1 MIAFSSPSLADAGAT
16 AFGDTLATREI
27 WGNVPAW
34 LKIAFYA
41 AVTLA
46 FGAATLAFIRRGMQW
61 RRGETRANSRDRQ
74 QRSLGARIA
83 EVARYLAFH
92 RELRRDPF
100 AGTAH
105 MLMFYGFFVL
115 FIGTCLVAAEDYGR
129 LLLRSEQVFFFGW
142 FYLVSSLVVDLGGV
156 AFLVGLAMFI
166 YRRAAKT
173 STRVLNAWWVGA
185 FVWLLVFIGISGFI
199 LEGARIARDLPPHEK
214 WSVVGY
220 SIGVGLAAVGIHGE
234 AARSFHRALWI
245 GHAVLCVMFF
255 ALLPWGFFKHMIVGA
270 ASWATRTRRP
280 RAQLRMPEPAVASPG
295 AVTWQG
301 MPFRDLL
308 QADACTTCG
317 RCDSVCPA
325 AAAGKPLRPRDVVL
339 GLRAAMDADNAAAAG
354 SKSASLSSFISD
366 DVIWSCTTCQAC
378 NEACPVGIEVYDKI
392 VETRRGRV
400 ESGVVPSSAVRVF
413 ESSSERFN
421 PFDKPAS
428 ERMTWAA
435 GMSPRVARDEEKIE
449 LLYWVGCAGA
459 FDSDG
464 QGVARSMVKILNHL
478 GIEYRILG
486 SRERCTGDP
495 ARRMGEEG
503 LFQELAKRNIG
514 MLASH
519 RVKKVLTHCPHCF
532 NTFRNEYPQLGA
544 SFEVEHHSVFLSRML
559 AEGRLKL
566 PRSEQQ
572 TITFHDPCYLGRGNG
587 ETKAPRDV
595 LMSLPQVKLAEMPRH
610 GKESFC
616 CGAGGGSMWLDIKGS
631 TRVENLR
638 AKEAAETGAGV
649 VATGCP
655 FCKGMLKAGGASLG
669 ENAMP
674 AVKDLAELIV
684 EAEGL

>member
-1 MIAFSSPSLADAGAT
+1 MTGHTTTFLADAGSAF
-16 AFGDTLATREI
+16 FGDTLVTREI

-34 LKIAFYA
+34 LKGAFYV
-41 AVTLA
+41 AVSIAL
-46 FGAATLAFIRRGMQW
+46 GVATLAFIRRGMQW
-61 RRGETRANSRDRQ
+61 RRGGGRVSSRGERP
-74 QRSLGARIA
+74 RSPGARIV
-83 EVARYLAFH
+83 EVIRYLAFH
-92 RELRRDPF
+92 RELRRDRF
-100 AGTAH
+100 AGAAH

-115 FIGTCLVAAEDYGR
+115 FIGTCIVAAEDYGR
-129 LLLRSEQVFFFGW
+129 LLLRLERVFFYGW

-156 AFLVGLAMFI
+156 AFLVGLSMFI
-166 YRRAAKT
+166 YRRAVNASK
-173 STRVLNAWWVGA
+173 RVLGAWWVNA
-185 FVWLLVFIGISGFI
+185 FAWLLFLIGASGFL
-199 LEGARIARDLPPHEK
+199 LEGMRIARDLPPHEK
-214 WSVVGY
+214 WSIVGY
-220 SIGVGLAAVGIHGE
+220 SIGVALAAGGVHGE
-234 AARSFHRALWI
+234 VAHSLHRLLWI
-245 GHAVLCVMFF
+245 AHAALCVAFF
-255 ALLPWGFFKHMIVGA
+255 VLLPWGFFKHMVVGA

-280 RAQLRMPEPAVASPG
+280 RAQLRMPDPSTASPG
-295 AVTWQG
+295 ATAWQA
-301 MPFRDLL
+301 MSFHDLL

-325 AAAGKPLRPRDVVL
+325 AAAEKPLRPRDVVL
-339 GLRAAMDADNAAAAG
+339 GLRAAMDEHGAKAL
-354 SKSASLSSFISD
+354 SLATLIPD

-392 VETRRGRV
+392 IETRRGRV
-400 ESGVVPSSAVRVF
+400 ESGVVPASAVRVF
-413 ESSSERFN
+413 ESSIERFN
-421 PFDKPAS
+421 PFEKPVS

-435 GMSPRVARDEEKIE
+435 GGSPRIAGAEEEIE
-449 LLYWVGCAGA
+449 LLYWIGCAGA
-459 FDSDG
+459 FDPDG

-478 GIEYRILG
+478 GVEYRILG

-503 LFQELAKRNIG
+503 LFQELARQNIDTLSG
-514 MLASH
+514 H

-532 NTFRNEYPQLGA
+532 NTFKNEYPQLGA

-559 AEGRLKL
+559 ADGRLKL
-566 PRSEQQ
+566 PRGEER

-616 CGAGGGSMWLDIKGS
+616 CGAGGGSMWLDVKGS

-638 AKEAAETGAGV
+638 AKEASETGASV

-669 ENAMP
+669 GNAMP